1 MKGTAND
8 LGVEGLGKLLIKY
21 SGPAIIA
28 TAAASLYNII
38 DRIFIGQGVGPLAI
52 SGLALTFPL
61 MNITAAFGAM
71 VGVGASSMV
80 SIRLGQHDRK
90 GATLILGNAV
100 MLNIILGLAVALAT
114 YIFLEPILYALGA
127 SKDTLPYAKEFMQ
140 VLLIGNVF
148 THLYYGLNNIMRAS
162 GYPGKAMTTTLIT
175 VAVNLAL
182 APLFI
187 FVFNWGIRGAALATV
202 FAQLTGAVTAGFH
215 FSRISSFVHFLPGYM
230 KLKKVIIKDIFSI
243 GMSQFFILISASIVV
258 SIMNLSLRK
267 YGGDYAIGAFGIINS
282 IGNLT
287 VMVVLGF
294 CQGMQPIVGYNY
306 GANQIPRVIKTF
318 KLTIIAGT
326 IVTSFGFL
334 LAELLPRLISS
345 AFTTDSTLIEM
356 STTGMRLIFMM
367 FPLVGFQVVTSSFFQ
382 SVGNAKISIFLSLT
396 RQVLFLIPA
405 LLILPHFW
413 GLSGVWLGS
422 PVADMTSTLLTL
434 LVLRWQIKKLKNKN
448 WDNQ

>member
-1 MKGTAND
+1 MRGTASD
-8 LGVEGLGKLLIKY
+8 LGVESLGKLLIRY

-71 VGVGASSMV
+71 VGVGSSSMV

-90 GATLILGNAV
+90 GATLILGNAA
-100 MLNIILGLAVALAT
+100 MLNIILGLAVGLIT
-114 YIFLEPILYALGA
+114 LIFLEPILYALGA
-127 SKDTLPYAKEFMQ
+127 SHETLPYAKEFMQ

-162 GYPGKAMTTTLIT
+162 GYPGKAMMTTLIT
-175 VAVNLAL
+175 VAVNLVL

-187 FVFNWGIRGAALATV
+187 FVFHWGIRGAALATV
-202 FAQLTGAVTAGFH
+202 FAQLTGAATAGFH
-215 FSRISSFVHFLPGYM
+215 FTKISSFVHFLPGYM
-230 KLKKVIIKDIFSI
+230 KLKKVIIKDIISI
-243 GMSQFFILISASIVV
+243 GMSQFFILICASIVV

-294 CQGMQPIVGYNY
+294 CQGMQPIVGYNF
-306 GANQIPRVIKTF
+306 GAKQIPRVIKTF

-326 IVTSFGFL
+326 LVTSFGFF

-345 AFTTDSTLIEM
+345 AFTNDSILIEL
-356 STTGMRLIFMM
+356 STTGMRLTLMM
-367 FPLVGFQVVTSSFFQ
+367 FPLVGFQIVASSFFQ
-382 SVGNAKISIFLSLT
+382 SIGNAKISILLSLT

-405 LLILPHFW
+405 LLILPHLW
-413 GLSGVWLGS
+413 GLNGVWLGS
-422 PVADMTSTLLTL
+422 PAADITSTLLTL
-434 LVLRWQIKKLKNKN
+434 LVLRWHIKRMLSA
-448 WDNQ
+448 